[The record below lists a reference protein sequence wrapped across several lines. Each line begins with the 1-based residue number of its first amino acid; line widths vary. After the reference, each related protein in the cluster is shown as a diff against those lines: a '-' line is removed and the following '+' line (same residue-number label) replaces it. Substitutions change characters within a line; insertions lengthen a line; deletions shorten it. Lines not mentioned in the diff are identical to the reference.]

1 VSLRERLIPLTTP
14 EQVDQFL
21 KAHPACGI
29 FKAGTCHKTPETFK
43 SVEAHL
49 GDRTDLP
56 VGLIKV
62 VESRPASNHVASLT
76 GVRHESPQ
84 LLLFRDGKVV
94 FHRDNWDI
102 TDEAVAEGL
111 EEHFPAVAASM

>member
-1 VSLRERLIPLTTP
+1 MPLRERLIPLTTP
-14 EQVDQFL
+14 QEVDEFL
-21 KAHPACGI
+21 RSHPVCGI

-43 SVEAHL
+43 SVDAQL
-49 GDRTDLP
+49 DARTDLP

-62 VESRPASNHVASLT
+62 VEWRPASNHVASLT

-94 FHRDNWDI
+94 FHKDNWDI
-102 TDEAVAEGL
+102 TDEAVQEGL
-111 EEHFPAVAASM
+111 EHFPAVATM